1 LSAFGGEWTRQA
13 PPVQVRAYT
22 GRMSSTIPS
31 SAKPLRLLAEQAL
44 SRTAG
49 APLIGGNAL
58 QLLIDAAAH
67 FDAWLKA
74 IRDAQQRV
82 LLENYIFRDDDI
94 GRLFRDALTERAG
107 AGVMVLVV
115 ADWLG
120 CFGQSS
126 RAFWAPLRAAGG
138 QVRVFNPPRL
148 GEPFGWISRDHRKLL
163 VVDGSYGSL
172 SGVCISAKWLGRPAH
187 AIPPWRDTGVELRGP
202 AVAELEEAFVQS
214 WNAAGPPLPAFSPN
228 SARHM
233 GSVAL
238 RVIATQPAS
247 GSVYRLDQLIAAM
260 AHRTLWLSDAY
271 FVGVTPYVQ
280 ALVAAARD
288 GVDVRLLVPGTS
300 DIPAVARMSR
310 SGYRPLLKA
319 GIRVFEWNGSMLHAK
334 TAVADGQW
342 ARVGSSNLNI
352 SSWLGNFEIDIAVE
366 DPDFAGLL
374 AAQYELDLQN
384 ATEIVLA
391 PRRFRR
397 GEQIMSSTPRT
408 PRTPRAGGSSGRAA
422 AGALRIANTVRA
434 ALGNTRVLGE
444 TAGAPW
450 LTTAIVFAVVA
461 VVAVLWPAAIG
472 WPFAALSGWLALNL
486 SIRGWRQ
493 RGRNRREDK

>member
-1 LSAFGGEWTRQA
+1 MAA
-13 PPVQVRAYT
+13 
-22 GRMSSTIPS
+22 TISS

-44 SRTAG
+44 SRAAG

-58 QLLIDAAAH
+58 ELLIDAAAH

-74 IRDAQQRV
+74 IRGAQQRV

-94 GRLFRDALTERAG
+94 GRLFRDALTERAA
-107 AGVMVLVV
+107 AGVMILVV
-115 ADWLG
+115 VDWFG
-120 CFGQSS
+120 CLGQSR

-163 VVDGSYGSL
+163 VVDGTYGSL
-172 SGVCISAKWLGRPAH
+172 SGVCVSAKWLGRPAH
-187 AIPPWRDTGVELRGP
+187 DIPPWRDTGVELRGP
-202 AVAELEEAFVQS
+202 AVAGLEDAFVQS
-214 WNAAGPPLPAFSPN
+214 WNVMGPVLAAFSPN
-228 SARHM
+228 SSRPV

-238 RVIATQPAS
+238 RVIATQPAG
-247 GSVYRLDQLIAAM
+247 GSVYRLDQQIAAM
-260 AHRTLWLSDAY
+260 ARRTLWLSDAY

-280 ALVAAARD
+280 ALVAAAHD
-288 GVDVRLLVPGTS
+288 GVDVRLLVPGSS

-352 SSWLGNFEIDIAVE
+352 SSWLGNFEVDIAVE
-366 DPDFAGLL
+366 DAGFAGLL
-374 AAQYELDLQN
+374 AAQYEVDLQN

-391 PRRFRR
+391 PRRLRR
-397 GEQIMSSTPRT
+397 GEQILSGNPRA
-408 PRTPRAGGSSGRAA
+408 PRKARAGGSSGRAA
-422 AGALRIANTVRA
+422 AGALRIANSVRT
-434 ALGNTRVLGE
+434 ALGNSRVLGE
-444 TAGAPW
+444 AAGVPW
-450 LTTAIVFAVVA
+450 LTTAMVFAVVA

-472 WPFAALSGWLALNL
+472 WPFAALAGWLALNL
-486 SIRGWRQ
+486 GIRGWRQ
-493 RGRNRREDK
+493 RARNRRESKRGKY

>member
-1 LSAFGGEWTRQA
+1 MLAS
-13 PPVQVRAYT
+13 
-22 GRMSSTIPS
+22 S
-31 SAKPLRLLAEQAL
+31 SAKPLRLLAEQAF

-49 APLIGGNAL
+49 APLLGGNAL
-58 QLLIDAAAH
+58 KLLIDGAAH

-74 IRDAQQRV
+74 IRGAQRRV

-94 GRLFRDALTERAG
+94 GRLFRDALAERAR

-115 ADWLG
+115 VDWLG
-120 CFGQSS
+120 CLGQSS

-138 QVRVFNPPRL
+138 QVRIFNPPKL
-148 GEPFGWISRDHRKLL
+148 GEPFGWMSRDHRKLL
-163 VVDGSYGSL
+163 VVDGNYGSL
-172 SGVCISAKWLGRPAH
+172 SGVCISDRWLGRPARD
-187 AIPPWRDTGVELRGP
+187 IPPWRDTGVELRGP
-202 AVAELEEAFVQS
+202 AVAELEDAFVQS
-214 WNAAGPPLPAFSPN
+214 WNAAGTPLAAFSPN
-228 SARHM
+228 FDPCV

-238 RVIATQPAS
+238 RVIAAQPAS

-260 AHRTLWLSDAY
+260 ASKTLWLSDAY
-271 FVGVTPYVQ
+271 FVGVTPYVL

-288 GVDVRLLVPGTS
+288 GVDVRLLVPGSS

-366 DPDFAGLL
+366 DAGFASLL

-397 GEQIMSSTPRT
+397 GEQILSSTPRA
-408 PRTPRAGGSSGRAA
+408 PRTARSGGSSGRAA
-422 AGALRIANTVRA
+422 AGALRIANTVGA
-434 ALGNTRVLGE
+434 ALGNRRILGKA
-444 TAGAPW
+444 AGVPW
-450 LTTAIVFAVVA
+450 VTTAIAFAVVA
-461 VVAVLWPAAIG
+461 VVAVLWPATIG
-472 WPFAALSGWLALNL
+472 WPFGALAAWLALNL
-486 SIRGWRQ
+486 GIRGWRQ
-493 RGRNRREDK
+493 RARNRREGKRGP